1 MIKGGGCVVGR
12 VDEEGELSGIRVA
25 YLYPDFRTALVGSFS
40 EGILERAQAAELKTV
55 IEDRG
60 VKVPIFT
67 EPDGPGESGI
77 LEFNFKGKT
86 RIQPQLLL
94 LI

>member
-67 EPDGPGESGI
+67 EPDGPGQWDLGI
-77 LEFNFKGKT
+77 QLQGKT